1 MGALAS
7 ATKAASTKRKR
18 KRSASANA
26 SWRPE
31 QDRVLAA
38 TTAGQDWESVAQRVS
53 SVGPAKTASACQMRH
68 ARQERRPGQ
77 YEVRCILQARRAS
90 PAPEDEVLAHEYLV
104 RWAGHACRQPGFDEH
119 GRRKLLASEFAQ
131 LLRDRPGEPPKPGDR
146 VAIAFGGP
154 RAMQLCCGQV
164 LADGS
169 VEPDATDY
177 SDPDGDHGA
186 QWDDIRWLPRDGADA
201 DDAAVWTLLTE
212 PAQPGP

>member
-77 YEVRCILQARRAS
+77 YEVRCILQAMAS
-90 PAPEDEVLAHEYLV
+90 TIVV
-104 RWAGHACRQPGFDEH
+104 GM
-119 GRRKLLASEFAQ
+119 GR
-131 LLRDRPGEPPKPGDR
+131 PK
-146 VAIAFGGP
+146 
-154 RAMQLCCGQV
+154 
-164 LADGS
+164 
-169 VEPDATDY
+169 
-177 SDPDGDHGA
+177 SD
-186 QWDDIRWLPRDGADA
+186 
-201 DDAAVWTLLTE
+201 
-212 PAQPGP
+212 